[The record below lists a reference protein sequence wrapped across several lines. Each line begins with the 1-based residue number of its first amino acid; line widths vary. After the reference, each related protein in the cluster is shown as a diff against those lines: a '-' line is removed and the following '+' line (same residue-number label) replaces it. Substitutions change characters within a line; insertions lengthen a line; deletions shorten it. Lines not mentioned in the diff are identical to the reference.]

1 MGLAFSDHADFQP
14 INALYQELLNQSIR
28 FPNVQSTEV
37 ELLKRMIPPLGI
49 PGALRL
55 AQPAANTSQFLQ
67 GIRENF
73 KYASLNHHAFDD
85 LLQNLARSP
94 SDSIKRTQL
103 QNAAVRLQGFQKG
116 LETDI
121 RLLKKHMDTKSE
133 SIQEEQATLYELIQ
147 VKDKIRDA
155 IQQFQLLD
163 RMCNRAK
170 EEEEMAMTLTPTTTT
185 SEAATATAAK
195 PPGAQMPLSAA
206 AVPTQQTNAAGNG
219 PLEKNDVSRT
229 LREAR
234 EALELFNLLQQDIGR
249 SSAQVAHEARVRELQ
264 VVGERLVGLQKEF
277 PALINARLGETD
289 VGVIEAEETVLANL
303 MGVNDELLLCI
314 ENYQRMVRSNESGLP
329 LRRNCTR
336 ANHTST
342 GTGNRPVNSHY
353 VSNALESVTEV
364 TQSATN
370 GIYSAGPSTSSEA
383 QITAQFATMTMQ
395 DSPADDVR
403 VSRNPIAP
411 TIDPLKN
418 ANREFVNLLG
428 ERTQHDHGQV
438 TPQLVMQIQ
447 SLQQLDTVQLPAE
460 NKLTGLSVEE
470 FRLLIPL
477 VLERVNTTVNS
488 LHDLLRNA
496 NTPGFSAK
504 DPDLVRIKVGFNFC
518 IALALVLYTLHI
530 SMLLLSGS

>member
-1 MGLAFSDHADFQP
+1 
-14 INALYQELLNQSIR
+14 
-28 FPNVQSTEV
+28 
-37 ELLKRMIPPLGI
+37 
-49 PGALRL
+49 
-55 AQPAANTSQFLQ
+55 
-67 GIRENF
+67 
-73 KYASLNHHAFDD
+73 
-85 LLQNLARSP
+85 
-94 SDSIKRTQL
+94 
-103 QNAAVRLQGFQKG
+103 
-116 LETDI
+116 
-121 RLLKKHMDTKSE
+121 MDTKSE

-170 EEEEMAMTLTPTTTT
+170 EEEE
-185 SEAATATAAK
+185 
-195 PPGAQMPLSAA
+195 
-206 AVPTQQTNAAGNG
+206 
-219 PLEKNDVSRT
+219 
-229 LREAR
+229 
-234 EALELFNLLQQDIGR
+234 
-249 SSAQVAHEARVRELQ
+249 

-314 ENYQRMVRSNESGLP
+314 ENYQRMVRSDESGLP

-336 ANHTST
+336 ANDTST
-342 GTGNRPVNSHY
+342 GTGNRPVNSYY

-428 ERTQHDHGQV
+428 ERTQHDHCQV

-488 LHDLLRNA
+488 LHDLLQNA

-504 DPDLVRIKVGFNFC
+504 DPDLVRIKNLSTTVQDDLQKLSDMRMNYEWLKNRHAPSSSADDSTDDDPLL
-518 IALALVLYTLHI
+518 INLYMVLNEANWALADSQAILDTNMEALEHQKTVQNAAGGKPMKTSIDDFQMAISSTLPRVKANVKSLNAFLREATTLPTPATNYAVTQMKNLCAAIRNDLQKLSDIKMNYEWKTKHAPLWSAESSTDI
-530 SMLLLSGS
+530 NPLLRDFYFTVVEANKALTNFTSFLNTADKIVQDDISGSATVGQGFLHGSSWR